1 MLQVRDRL
9 RRLLLAEQ
17 QPRPLE
23 LGGRRGRALPGH
35 SRHFREQGERR
46 PLLQGIQPDRD
57 PARQQEDFGPAFPA
71 PAPPPPPAPH
81 PPPPPPPPR
90 PPRPRPPRA
99 RGAGR

>member
-71 PAPPPPPAPH
+71 PAPPPPPS
-81 PPPPPPPPR
+81 PPPR
-90 PPRPRPPRA
+90 PHPPAPSPAARAPTRRRP
-99 RGAGR
+99 